1 MRIIIDCQPLLHHCV
16 HPSASRFIIDFHKHL
31 LQKGD
36 ETEWLF
42 IMDKDFAENEVLKEL
57 PSKNMV
63 FKKIF
68 PYRLGWKLWYDY
80 QLPAF
85 IKNKADLLI
94 ITGGIASSS
103 SIAQFTWIANM
114 NGKNQSK
121 KNKSYFNF
129 YKSRLKK
136 TIERSKI
143 IFTASQKNKQQIIQQ
158 YGLDEKK
165 IIVIRSTADKG
176 FRVLSW
182 PEKESVKTKYAA
194 GKEYFIVV
202 VEGQQQGLV
211 NLLKAFSLFKKRLQ
225 SNMQM
230 VFAGN
235 ELKSDMDF
243 IEKLE
248 TFKYRQDIHIY
259 DNISNDDLKILIS
272 AAYALV
278 HSFYEDDPGT
288 TILNA
293 FKADLPVIVSD
304 EGSLREIAAD
314 AALYAS
320 IHNPEIL
327 ATQLMLLY
335 KDENLRRQLIEK
347 GKSQWQQFNWD
358 ESIKKLQDAI
368 LRAANNS

>member
-42 IMDKDFAENEVLKEL
+42 IMDKDFADNDVLKEL

-136 TIERSKI
+136 TIEQSKI

-158 YGLDEKK
+158 YGLYEKK

-235 ELKSDMDF
+235 ELKKDIDF